1 MSEPQ
6 GSPLRL
12 RRPHPHTRSQPRG
25 RRTSEAGDSWGP
37 GADEPSLRDQRTNKA
52 RAKTPASP
60 RDASQQKHDS
70 TTVRPA
76 PSTRNQP
83 PKQSPRPGATKR
95 KPQQPDRTPLPPPLR
110 RAVKSKCRVSL
121 ARGSVGLERGGPHTV
136 ELGRETGRRAS
147 SIQKEAGRNGSPQQI
162 RPPGPPSNRSRRK
175 PAVTVRHDRP
185 APGAHLHQKAW
196 ERSLGGPPEASPIP
210 PPPPPWKRPKCV
222 PGCAP
227 TVSLDARP

>member
-1 MSEPQ
+1 MGEPQ

-25 RRTSEAGDSWGP
+25 GRTWEAGDSWGA
-37 GADEPSLRDQRTNKA
+37 GANEPSLRDQRTHKA

-121 ARGSVGLERGGPHTV
+121 ARGSVGLERGGPRTA
-136 ELGRETGRRAS
+136 ESGRETGRR
-147 SIQKEAGRNGSPQQI
+147 IRPTQKEASSHGRSGTI
-162 RPPGPPSNRSRRK
+162 RPWGPPSRNSGGSQQERFAENG
-175 PAVTVRHDRP
+175 PPPH
-185 APGAHLHQKAW
+185 AHLHKK
-196 ERSLGGPPEASPIP
+196 SLGAL
-210 PPPPPWKRPKCV
+210 
-222 PGCAP
+222 PGRAAGGESDC
-227 TVSLDARP
+227 TTTT